1 MHNDLIY
8 EAYIGFF
15 LKSLLW
21 VGLIFLLIVALIII
35 IDTIFVLFAPR
46 HKAMVVRADIA
57 PLGRENRLGSPHAI
71 FIFYE
76 FDYKG
81 KTYKCTNL
89 NSFKNNYRKNLI

>member
-8 EAYIGFF
+8 EAYIGFL

-21 VGLIFLLIVALIII
+21 VGIIFLLIVALIII

-46 HKAMVVRADIA
+46 HKAMVIRADIA
-57 PLGRENRLGSPHAI
+57 PLGRENRLGNPHVI
-71 FIFYE
+71 LIFYE

>member
-1 MHNDLIY
+1 MHNNLIY
-8 EAYIGFF
+8 EAYIGFL
-15 LKSLLW
+15 LKSLFW

-46 HKAMVVRADIA
+46 QKAMVIRADIV
-57 PLGRENRLGSPHAI
+57 PLWRENRLGNPHAI